1 MLCALLRLRI
11 AVAGVWSVG
20 SSAAGPCLDVRSSR
34 RGMDLHWG
42 FHQESHRNPGSSAA
56 AAAAAAA
63 AAVAVAAL
71 VLGLGVGSA
80 VARVAA
86 HTAVSQAEARN
97 VVVGWYCRQ
106 EEAGS
111 VVVGVREEM

>member
-1 MLCALLRLRI
+1 
-11 AVAGVWSVG
+11 
-20 SSAAGPCLDVRSSR
+20 
-34 RGMDLHWG
+34 MDLHWG

-56 AAAAAAA
+56 AA
-63 AAVAVAAL
+63 VAVAAI

-111 VVVGVREEM
+111 VVVGVREEMWVVEGRTGRLAEARSTAVATVGLVFVRRLFRSVP

>member
-1 MLCALLRLRI
+1 
-11 AVAGVWSVG
+11 
-20 SSAAGPCLDVRSSR
+20 
-34 RGMDLHWG
+34 MDLHWG

-56 AAAAAAA
+56 AAAAA
-63 AAVAVAAL
+63 VAVAAI

-111 VVVGVREEM
+111 VVVGVREEMWVVEGRTGRLAEARSTAVATVGLVFVRRLFRSVP